1 MLILCELFF
10 GGMEAMSS
18 FELGGGSIASVV
30 GDKLPLRRGSPSS
43 FLGVDRTGTT
53 CIGIVMIAVE
63 LPVINRCHI
72 FLELGAIMKKPGDTV
87 MPGLCSSRRNYEKF

>member
-1 MLILCELFF
+1 
-10 GGMEAMSS
+10 MSS
-18 FELGGGSIASVV
+18 FELGEGVVSMV
-30 GDKLPLRRGSPSS
+30 GDKLPYRANSAPS

-63 LPVINRCHI
+63 LPVINRCHV

-87 MPGLCSSRRNYEKF
+87 MPGLCSSRKNYEKF

>member
-1 MLILCELFF
+1 
-10 GGMEAMSS
+10 
-18 FELGGGSIASVV
+18 
-30 GDKLPLRRGSPSS
+30 
-43 FLGVDRTGTT
+43 
-53 CIGIVMIAVE
+53 MIAVE